1 MAKTLSV
8 LLTTVALA
16 LTCSNVAA
24 DLATDGVINVAGHT
38 LASKRPLFY
47 PGEHLPRG
55 NRTVFAMEYTN
66 LGGLQIVSLGKDGQL
81 WHTFQIPD
89 DDSLQEE
96 GVKDD
101 KIAPKE
107 VQQDNKAKVMKWTP
121 WVRLTDLC
129 PSKQNPKR
137 KCVFDADPVVGRNKD
152 GRLEVFVRF
161 QENLDTWQLYQTDPK
176 DPTSW
181 TIPRES
187 SCVDQ
192 DQDTGIWY
200 CLHDGTPVEQSHQH
214 YWIVSNPVFPT
225 SDFAILND
233 PVDGRLRLWYR
244 NFDGHMYMV
253 EQKVP
258 GQSDAYTAPQLISG
272 VLME

>member
-1 MAKTLSV
+1 MAKSLS
-8 LLTTVALA
+8 LL
-16 LTCSNVAA
+16 
-24 DLATDGVINVAGHT
+24 LATVLVACSGASAQSAAIASDGVIKVADHT
-38 LASKRPLFY
+38 IFSGRPLFY

-81 WHTFQIPD
+81 WHTFQSPD
-89 DDSLQEE
+89 VDAEE
-96 GVKDD
+96 SKWTGAENTAVKDD
-101 KIAPKE
+101 KPKP
-107 VQQDNKAKVMKWTP
+107 MKWTP
-121 WVRLTDLC
+121 WTRLTDLC
-129 PSKQNPKR
+129 PSKLIPTR

-152 GRLEVFVRF
+152 GRLEIFIRF
-161 QENLDTWQLYQTDPK
+161 QENLDTWQLYQKDPN

-181 TIPRES
+181 TVPRES

-192 DQDTGIWY
+192 DQDTGIWH
-200 CLHDGTPVEQSHQH
+200 CLYNGTPDKQSHDH

-225 SDFAILND
+225 SDFSVLND

-258 GQSDAYTAPQLISG
+258 GMSDAYTAPQLISG